1 MIILPNVKPN
11 SSNVSLIV
19 NMIGAVTLSEYV
31 FRKYFPNEKEFQ
43 KKKIW
48 KPLIIAVAIFGTLLA
63 ITLYMMNSGMMTPE

>member
-1 MIILPNVKPN
+1 
-11 SSNVSLIV
+11 
-19 NMIGAVTLSEYV
+19 MIGAVTLSEYV